1 MSAFSPRRRA
11 SGLAVGALATA
22 AALFLSGC
30 SSAQPTSSAPTDDGT
45 PDVLRVVSVTPPVS
59 LDPYLQNVDP
69 VNIWFIALAYD
80 PLIRVDGEGNFVPDL
95 ATEWQYIDDEATQLE
110 VTLREDV
117 KFSDGSDMT
126 AEGVAASLTYA
137 IESGVNGGPWLGADT
152 TVEAT
157 DDNTI
162 VITSATSNPSIPQL
176 LTQRVLLGSV
186 ISEEALADPTVLLN
200 GTYGA
205 GPYVLDA
212 EATVADSSYVYVPNE
227 HYWDPE
233 KIKWDRIEIDVVAN
247 TAAALQAVQSDQ
259 ADLFRGDTA
268 TGESALAAGLEVEAT
283 PLGLLGMNYIDHEGE
298 LAPALADV
306 RVRQALNYAI
316 DRESIAEAVFGQW
329 GSVGGALALAD
340 TIGYDAETQ
349 DTYDYDPEK
358 AAELLADAGYED
370 GFTVDVAYV
379 TSVSSD
385 ILVQAV
391 AANWAEIGVT
401 ANLVN
406 FTDAGLAV
414 SEITAKK
421 YPITYYGYG
430 QLPPYI
436 VARSFFAGDA
446 NQYNPWQAT
455 DAELSEILTEASQA
469 GDDETANELYAAAFK
484 RAYADLAWQGGVVN
498 SAQIFIFNPETI
510 SGVNATT
517 NGPTPDIAWE
527 VAPAE

>member
-1 MSAFSPRRRA
+1 VSTIPSRRRA
-11 SGLAVGALATA
+11 LGIAFASLATA
-22 AALFLSGC
+22 AALVLSGC
-30 SSAQPTSSAPTDDGT
+30 SSSEPAASTSTDDGS
-45 PDVLRVVSVTPPVS
+45 PDVLRVVSVAPPVS

-95 ATEWQYIDDEATQLE
+95 ATEWEYIDDEATQLE
-110 VTLREDV
+110 VTLREGV

-137 IESGVNGGPWLGADT
+137 IESGVNGAAWLGSGT

-157 DDNTI
+157 GDDTI

-186 ISEEALADPTVLLN
+186 ISEEALADPGVLLN

-212 EATVADSSYVYVPNE
+212 EATVADSSYVYTPNE
-227 HYWDPE
+227 YYWDPE
-233 KIKWDRIEIDVVAN
+233 KIKWDRIEIDIVAN
-247 TAAALQAVQSDQ
+247 TAAALQAVQSGQ

-283 PLGLLGMNYIDHEGE
+283 PLGLLGMNYIDYNGE
-298 LAPALADV
+298 IAPALADV

-316 DRESIAEAVFGQW
+316 DRDSIAEAVFGQW
-329 GSVGGALALAD
+329 GTAGGALALAD
-340 TIGYDAETQ
+340 TIGFDAETQ
-349 DTYDYDPEK
+349 DTYEYDPEK
-358 AAELLADAGYED
+358 ARELLAEAGYED
-370 GFTVDVAYV
+370 GFSVDVAYV
-379 TSVSSD
+379 TSISSD
-385 ILVQAV
+385 VLVQAV

-406 FTDAGLAV
+406 FTDAGQAV
-414 SEITAKK
+414 SEITARK
-421 YPITYYGYG
+421 YPIAYYGSG

-436 VARSFFAGDA
+436 VARSFFGGDA
-446 NQYNPWQAT
+446 NQYNPWQST
-455 DAELSEILTEASQA
+455 DAELAEILEEASQA
-469 GDDETANELYAAAFK
+469 ADDETADELYAAAFE
-484 RAYADLAWQGGVVN
+484 RAYADLALQGGVVN
-498 SAQIFIFNPETI
+498 SAQVFIYNPETI
-510 SGVNATT
+510 TSVYATT
-517 NGPTPDIAWE
+517 NCPTPDIAWE